1 MSNWPKSIGLLSKH
15 HRDGS
20 LAINLPYESLKLME
34 RGAVERFIN
43 NNKKTA
49 VLRAISDSARQ
60 AAIVFAAKAAAEA
73 ASKGLLV
80 DNRPFTPMATLS
92 YYHKVSYYDENEGIQ
107 KEKDIIYHL
116 ILRLE
121 DSFHIGHVNR
131 DVWYTDNLPGFEHI
145 TTIVADIPS
154 AGGKRRKRNTYKK
167 RHGRRRKTQYRRR

>member
-1 MSNWPKSIGLLSKH
+1 MSKSPKSIGLLSKH

-49 VLRAISDSARQ
+49 VLRAISGSARQ
-60 AAIVFAAKAAAEA
+60 AAIVLAAKA
-73 ASKGLLV
+73 LPV

-92 YYHKVSYYDENEGIQ
+92 YYEKVYYYDEDEGIQ
-107 KEKDIIYHL
+107 KEKDIIHHV

-131 DVWYTDNLPGFEHI
+131 DVWYTDNLSGFEHI
-145 TTIVADIPS
+145 TNIIADIS
-154 AGGKRRKRNTYKK
+154 SGGKRRKRNTYKK
-167 RHGRRRKTQYRRR
+167 RNGRRRKTQYRRR